1 VSTLLP
7 LSPLVDSP
15 RILEPPWTEVGK
27 IYRRV
32 CVLKSTGR
40 HAEARRLEATELE
53 AALACIR
60 TAAEGSAEAEARIA
74 SVMAAES
81 ERVAEAL
88 TLAEILAPMLVER
101 LGSNPPVKRANEA
114 PAEPRARR
122 AADEDRGI
130 ADFIEEMLA
139 QDRAASA

>member
-1 VSTLLP
+1 
-7 LSPLVDSP
+7 
-15 RILEPPWTEVGK
+15 VGE

-32 CVLKSTGR
+32 CVLKSAGR
-40 HAEARRLEATELE
+40 QAEARRLEETQLE
-53 AALACIR
+53 AALAGIR
-60 TAAEGSAEAEARIA
+60 KAAEGSPEAEARIA

-101 LGSNPPVKRANEA
+101 LGANPPAKRATEA
-114 PAEPRARR
+114 PAEPRARQ
-122 AADEDRGI
+122 AAGEDRGI

>member
-1 VSTLLP
+1 M
-7 LSPLVDSP
+7 
-15 RILEPPWTEVGK
+15 GG

-40 HAEARRLEATELE
+40 HAEARRLEETELE
-53 AALACIR
+53 AALAAVR
-60 TAAEGSAEAEARIA
+60 KTAQASAEAEARIA

-88 TLAEILAPMLVER
+88 ALAEILAPMLVER
-101 LGSNPPVKRANEA
+101 LGANPPAKRATEA
-114 PAEPRARR
+114 PAGPRARP